1 MSARAA
7 FALAAGLWL
16 AALGRD
22 GFDAWVAATA
32 LPPLTVETGAE
43 VVARDG
49 RLLRAWTVADGRWR
63 LAVDSARVDPLFLAM
78 LLAYE
83 DRRFAAH
90 PGVDL
95 RALMRATVQAVWH
108 GRVVS
113 GGSTLTMQVARLL
126 EDSGTGQLSGKL
138 RQIRVALAL
147 ERRLTKGQILDL
159 YLRLAPYGGNLE
171 GVRAASLSWFGR
183 EPARLTPAQAAL
195 LVALPQSPQA
205 RRPDRGPRAAAQ
217 GRDRVLARALEAGLI
232 DPETA
237 AAARTEPLP
246 QARRDFPR
254 LAPHLTDRLR
264 AADPARAHHATTL
277 DADLQARL
285 ESLAAEAVARHG
297 ERLQVALVVADHRSG
312 AILASV
318 GSAAYENDA
327 RQGFVDMT
335 QALRSPGSTLKPLVY
350 ALAFDQGLAHPET
363 LIEDQPT
370 AFGRY
375 QPQNFDRRF
384 RGTVRVREALQLSL
398 NIPVVTLTEA
408 IGPERLMQGLRRAGV
423 RAVLPGDGPPGL
435 AVALGGVGV
444 SLEHLTGLYAALA
457 RGGVARPLS
466 PLPEGGPLATGAGG
480 AALGVAGSSP
490 AVAAEGSRLPPRTAA
505 RQADQIPPVLTNGN
519 HLSSPVADR
528 QAGNSSKV
536 SAGDDRPSPQG
547 VGPWAATIPA
557 PETAPAPQPAV
568 RQDGIFPA
576 PATQGGRPA
585 LPALHPASPSP
596 DGERLV
602 SQVAAWQVGNILAAL
617 QPPDGSAP
625 GRIAWKTG
633 TSYGHRDAWAVGWDG
648 RHVAGVWM
656 GRADGTPVPG
666 AFGGDLA
673 APVLFA
679 ALARVSPAPTPLPPP
694 PAATLQLDNARLP
707 LPLQR
712 FRPRGT
718 LAAQGAL
725 PEIAFPPDGAEV
737 ALDGAPLLARVRGG
751 VPPFTWLADGLPMTI
766 ATQARESHLALP
778 SAGPLTL
785 SVIDATGQAARVK
798 VTLAP

>member
-1 MSARAA
+1 MIARAA

-16 AALGRD
+16 AAAARD
-22 GFDAWVAATA
+22 GAEAWIDATT

-43 VVARDG
+43 AVARDG

-63 LAVDSARVDPLFLAM
+63 LAADSTQVDPLFLSM
-78 LLAYE
+78 LIAYE
-83 DRRFAAH
+83 DRRFATH
-90 PGVDL
+90 FGVDA
-95 RALMRATVQAVWH
+95 RAMVRAVAQAVWN

-126 EDSGTGQLSGKL
+126 EESGTGKLSGKL
-138 RQIRVALAL
+138 RQMRVALAL
-147 ERRLTKGQILDL
+147 ERRLTKTQILNL

-171 GVRAASLSWFGR
+171 GLRAASLSWFGR
-183 EPARLTPAQAAL
+183 EPLRLTPAQAAL

-205 RRPDRGPRAAAQ
+205 RRPDRGARAAAD
-217 GRDRVLARALEAGLI
+217 GRSRVLDRALSAGLI
-232 DPETA
+232 SAETA

-246 QARRDFPR
+246 SARRDFPR

-264 AADPARAHHATTL
+264 LADPARLHIATTL
-277 DADLQARL
+277 DASLQERL
-285 ESLAAEAVARHG
+285 EGLATEAIARQG
-297 ERLQVALVVADHRSG
+297 ERLQVAMIVADHTSG
-312 AILASV
+312 EILASV

-363 LIEDQPT
+363 LIEDRPV

-375 QPQNFDRRF
+375 QPQNFDRQF

-435 AVALGGVGV
+435 AVSLGGLGV
-444 SLEHLTGLYAALA
+444 TLEDLTGLYAALA

-466 PLPEGGPLATGAGG
+466 PLP
-480 AALGVAGSSP
+480 
-490 AVAAEGSRLPPRTAA
+490 
-505 RQADQIPPVLTNGN
+505 
-519 HLSSPVADR
+519 
-528 QAGNSSKV
+528 
-536 SAGDDRPSPQG
+536 
-547 VGPWAATIPA
+547 
-557 PETAPAPQPAV
+557 
-568 RQDGIFPA
+568 DG
-576 PATQGGRPA
+576 R
-585 LPALHPASPSP
+585 SE
-596 DGERLV
+596 GERLV
-602 SQVAAWQVGNILAAL
+602 SQVAAWQVGNILAGL

-673 APVLFA
+673 APILFA
-679 ALARVSPAPTPLPPP
+679 ALARIQPQPLPPP
-694 PAATLQLDNARLP
+694 PAATLQVENARLP

-718 LAAQGAL
+718 IAAPGSL

-751 VPPFTWLADGLPMTI
+751 TPPFTWMADGHPLDI
-766 ATQARESHLALP
+766 ATTTRESHLPLP
-778 SAGPLTL
+778 HLGPLTL
-785 SVIDATGQAARVK
+785 SVIDANGQAARVTL
-798 VTLAP
+798 TLAP